1 MNSLFDLKHK
11 NALVTGG
18 AGLLGIQHT
27 IALSRANANIYL
39 LDIDDDRMNKALGII
54 NDKNIKNVVPIICDI
69 TDENQVRKTCEDLL
83 NKNIFIDI
91 LINNAGIDHKVDSVI
106 DYKKNSSFENF
117 PLDMWKKELSVTVD
131 GAFLMC
137 KYFGSEMA
145 RRSSGSII
153 NVASDL
159 SVIAPDN
166 RIYNFEEDHRLHD
179 KTKSKAISYSVSKTA
194 LIGITRYLAAYWA
207 KDGVRVNAISPGGV
221 YTNQDPQFVDLL
233 SSLIPMGR
241 MANIDEYQGIIIFL
255 ACGASSYMTGQN
267 IVIDGGRTI
276 I

>member
-1 MNSLFDLKHK
+1 M
-11 NALVTGG
+11 
-18 AGLLGIQHT
+18 
-27 IALSRANANIYL
+27 
-39 LDIDDDRMNKALGII
+39 
-54 NDKNIKNVVPIICDI
+54 
-69 TDENQVRKTCEDLL
+69 
-83 NKNIFIDI
+83 
-91 LINNAGIDHKVDSVI
+91 
-106 DYKKNSSFENF
+106 
-117 PLDMWKKELSVTVD
+117 
-131 GAFLMC
+131 
-137 KYFGSEMA
+137 
-145 RRSSGSII
+145 
-153 NVASDL
+153 
-159 SVIAPDN
+159 IAPDN
-166 RIYNFEEDHRLHD
+166 RIYNFEEDDRLHD

-221 YTNQDPQFVDLL
+221 YTNQDPKFVDLL